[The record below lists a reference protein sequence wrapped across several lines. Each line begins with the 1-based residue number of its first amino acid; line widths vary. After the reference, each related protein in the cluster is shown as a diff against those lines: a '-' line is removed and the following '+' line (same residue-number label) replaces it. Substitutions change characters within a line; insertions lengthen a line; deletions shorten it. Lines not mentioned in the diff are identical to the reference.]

1 MPGIEDVLER
11 LVTDPAFRTLLRTDP
26 GSALTGY
33 TLTAEDL
40 SLLAKRVS
48 TADGATSVVEQRTAR
63 AGFFGLYAQVDDG
76 AGVTFRGP
84 SSPPPEP
91 AQD

>member
-11 LVTDPAFRTLLRTDP
+11 LVTDPAFRALLRTDP

-40 SLLAKRVS
+40 SLLARQVG
-48 TADGATSVVEQRTAR
+48 TADGATNPVEQRTAR
-63 AGFFGLYAQVDDG
+63 AGFFGLYAQVDNG
-76 AGVTFRGP
+76 SGVVIRGP
-84 SSPPPEP
+84 NSPPQEP
-91 AQD
+91 TQD